1 MVTELAIRNGRVID
15 PASGADEIADVWISG
30 GEIRAIGRKPRGFSP
45 AHVIDAK
52 GLWVLPGLVD
62 LSTHLRE
69 PGAAH
74 KATVASELTAAAAN
88 GFTTVCQP
96 PDTAP
101 PIDTPSTVEL
111 INHRAE
117 RVLGA
122 RVVCLGALTVGLAG
136 EQLAE
141 MGALK
146 EIGCVGVSNGSAPVR
161 DTRLLSRAFH
171 YAQGVGMTVH
181 HLPREPWLSRGA
193 GVHHSALSV
202 RAGLPGEHDIAEAIE
217 THRALLVAEQTGA
230 RLHLGRISTAC
241 CTEILT
247 RATRDPRI
255 SADVALVSLVC
266 TQDRISNHSGL
277 FRVDPPLR
285 SERDRQALIKAIRKG
300 TISAVTSHHQPHD
313 SDAKDGAFMACE
325 AGLSTLD
332 GFLPTWLALARDE
345 DIELHKALGLVTHAP
360 GRILGLPAGTLCA
373 GARAD
378 IVLFDPLTE
387 WRLDAGELY
396 SRGANSPFLDT
407 PMTGRVT
414 STLVGGRIVFERD

>member
-1 MVTELAIRNGRVID
+1 MDIAIRNGRVID
-15 PASGADEIADVWISG
+15 PANGVDETTDIFISEG
-30 GEIRAIGRKPRGFSP
+30 LIRALGRKPRGFTP
-45 AHVIDAK
+45 ERTLDAA
-52 GLWVLPGLVD
+52 GLWVMPGLVD

-69 PGAAH
+69 PGAEH

-101 PIDTPSTVEL
+101 PIDAPSVVEL

-117 RVLGA
+117 RVRGA

-146 EIGCVGVSNGSAPVR
+146 EIGCVGVSNGSTPVA

-202 RAGLPGEHDIAEAIE
+202 RAGLPGEPDIAEAIE

-255 SADVALVSLVC
+255 SADVALASLIC
-266 TQDRISNHSGL
+266 TQERVSNHSGL
-277 FRVDPPLR
+277 YRVDPPLR
-285 SERDRQALIKAIRKG
+285 SERDRQALLKAIRKG
-300 TISAVTSHHQPHD
+300 TVSAVTSNHQPHD

-332 GFLPTWLALARDE
+332 GFLPVLLSLAASADLDPKQ
-345 DIELHKALGLVTHAP
+345 LLGMVTRAP
-360 GRILGLPAGTLCA
+360 AQILGLSAGTLAA
-373 GARAD
+373 GTTAD
-378 IVLFDPLTE
+378 VVLFDPAATWQLTA
-387 WRLDAGELY
+387 DALH
-396 SRGANSPFLDT
+396 SHGANSPFLDM
-407 PMTGRVT
+407 PMTGRVQC
-414 STLVGGRIVFERD
+414 TLVDGNIVFERD